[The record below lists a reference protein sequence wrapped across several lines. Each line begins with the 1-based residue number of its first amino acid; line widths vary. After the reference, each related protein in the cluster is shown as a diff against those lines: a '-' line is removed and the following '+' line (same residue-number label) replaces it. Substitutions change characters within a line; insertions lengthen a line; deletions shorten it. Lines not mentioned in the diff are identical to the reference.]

1 MYPFTFICSRDAG
14 DRSRD
19 RERQRQARAQMS
31 SQVAEP
37 EEFMPVFDAPV
48 RVILIYC
55 CVASYNSLLFTT
67 ATGHYATVTS
77 GYHLVLK
84 NHTTQSLRKT

>member
-1 MYPFTFICSRDAG
+1 MLIIFCMFCSRDAG

-48 RVILIYC
+48 RVMILILLT
-55 CVASYNSLLFTT
+55 ASDNNLLFT
-67 ATGHYATVTS
+67 HP
-77 GYHLVLK
+77 LVS
-84 NHTTQSLRKT
+84 T